1 MSPGDIGMMFRRDE
15 TQHGRSAKAFTLIET
30 VTAMMVL
37 ALFTSSVL
45 VVINRC
51 VDAATDSN
59 LRMRAF
65 EVARQKMEEL
75 LTSESLRESVD
86 FGESERYPGIEWQTT
101 VESFY
106 EPITSRM
113 WIRGV
118 CSATYE
124 DSAKEMQT
132 VELTHW
138 LTDLTK
144 DQLMR
149 LARQDE
155 QELDALADQL
165 LENLEDAAAY
175 AGVDVETVEKWV
187 ENGLVVTDDGR
198 FIKQNLD
205 LYKQAGGEP
214 TPEQQA
220 AQIPSEEALAQNMQE
235 QKQGVT
241 EDGQPMDEET
251 WLNQIDPTTGLTNR
265 EVQQMDFMELFQL
278 MMKKK
283 REGQQ

>member
-1 MSPGDIGMMFRRDE
+1 
-15 TQHGRSAKAFTLIET
+15 
-30 VTAMMVL
+30 
-37 ALFTSSVL
+37 
-45 VVINRC
+45 
-51 VDAATDSN
+51 
-59 LRMRAF
+59 
-65 EVARQKMEEL
+65 
-75 LTSESLRESVD
+75 
-86 FGESERYPGIEWQTT
+86 
-101 VESFY
+101 
-106 EPITSRM
+106 
-113 WIRGV
+113 
-118 CSATYE
+118 
-124 DSAKEMQT
+124 
-132 VELTHW
+132 
-138 LTDLTK
+138 
-144 DQLMR
+144 MR

-205 LYKQAGGEP
+205 LYKQTGGEP

-220 AQIPSEEALAQNMQE
+220 AQIPSEEVLAQNMQE

-265 EVQQMDFMELFQL
+265 EVQEMDFMGLFQL

-283 REGQQ
+283 REKQQ